1 MRAGQRLVRQ
11 RQYGAVRQLLKCVGE
26 SGTATKNDCDALIL
40 SCVSVADK
48 GPADV
53 SDKPFKDSRMK
64 IDIECTVI
72 TNHDHDLAPCCLFGH
87 EEFYRPLSDLG

>member
-1 MRAGQRLVRQ
+1 MVLFLPFLLPQDFQLEAQSVYVRAGQRLVRQ
-11 RQYGAVRQLLKCVGE
+11 RQYGAVRQLLKCVSE

-53 SDKPFKDSRMK
+53 SNGNFLK
-64 IDIECTVI
+64 IDE
-72 TNHDHDLAPCCLFGH
+72 DLTQSL
-87 EEFYRPLSDLG
+87 